1 MSSEHTQTILV
12 VDDTPENIDVL
23 SAVLR
28 PHFKVKAAMN
38 GRVALK
44 IAAGKQKPDLIL
56 LDVMMP
62 DMDGY
67 EVCRHL
73 KRDIS
78 TASIPVIFVTAK
90 SEVADEQTGFDLGAV
105 DYITKP
111 ISPPIVIARV
121 KAHLA
126 LYDQAR
132 HLESLVAKRTEEL
145 DKAHIEV
152 IHRLGK
158 AAEYKDNETGMH
170 VIRMSHFSKF
180 LAEKLDLG
188 EEWVELLHK
197 AAPMHDIGKIGI
209 PDAILLKPGKLNEQE
224 LAVMQKHA
232 EYGAKI
238 IGESDVP
245 LLKMAQ
251 EIAIYHHEK
260 WDGSGYP
267 YGLKGEQI
275 PLSARIVA
283 IADVYDAL
291 TSERPYKKAWTE
303 QQALDFLQQQSGIHF
318 DPELVPLFSQCL
330 EQVREVQQRFTDN
343 EIE

>member
-1 MSSEHTQTILV
+1 MLSEDKQTILV
-12 VDDTPENIDVL
+12 VDDTPDNIDVL

-28 PHFKVKAAMN
+28 PHFKVKAAMK
-38 GRVALK
+38 GAMALK
-44 IAAGKQKPDLIL
+44 IAAKQKPDLIL

-67 EVCRHL
+67 EVCRRL
-73 KRDIS
+73 KQDAN

-90 SEVADEQTGFDLGAV
+90 TEIQDEQAGFDLGAV

-111 ISPPIVIARV
+111 ISPPLVIARV
-121 KAHLA
+121 KAQLA

-132 HLESLVAKRTEEL
+132 HLESLVEKRTEEL
-145 DKAHIEV
+145 HKAHIEV
-152 IHRLGK
+152 IRRLGK

-170 VIRMSHFSKF
+170 VIRMSYYSKF
-180 LAEKLDLG
+180 LAEKL
-188 EEWVELLHK
+188 EVSREWVELLHD

-209 PDAILLKPGKLNEQE
+209 PDNILLKPGRLDDDE
-224 LAVMQKHA
+224 LKVMRKHA

-245 LLKMAQ
+245 LLRLAR

-260 WDGSGYP
+260 WDGTGYP
-267 YGLKGEQI
+267 NGIKGEDI
-275 PLSARIVA
+275 PLSARIIA

-303 QQALDFLQQQSGIHF
+303 ADAVGLLQEQAGKHF
-318 DPELVPLFSQCL
+318 DPKLVPLFIECL
-330 EQVREVQQRFTDN
+330 DQVREVQQRFKDKIN
-343 EIE
+343 N